1 MVSVELLI
9 QQFVNGLFFGGQLAL
24 LAVGFTLIWGVARVL
39 NFSHGGVFMIGAY
52 VGVFTITFTESWI
65 LAIILA
71 MTVTFLIGVG
81 TETVLVR
88 PLRGRTEFDIAAII
102 VTLGLWFV
110 LEHSMRLAFTSQQ
123 RSVPPMTREI
133 WIVGGIVINVNR
145 LLIFLISIAA
155 IGALFALI
163 KYTKFGLAVRAAAED
178 DQTTKLM
185 GVNLPRTYALTFGI
199 STALAG
205 LAGVLLGPI
214 FSVYPSV
221 GDRPFLLAFIVVMI
235 GGLGSVR
242 GTLIAALVLAVIRAV
257 ALIWTSAEGAM
268 ILLFACMAAV
278 LIISPEGI
286 GGWLDS

>member
-1 MVSVELLI
+1 MVSLELLV
-9 QQFVNGLFFGGQLAL
+9 QQVINGLFFGGQLAL

-39 NFSHGGVFMIGAY
+39 NFAHGGVFMIGAY
-52 VGVFTITFTESWI
+52 VGLFTIMATDSWL
-65 LAIILA
+65 LAIVFG

-81 TETVLVR
+81 TETFLIR
-88 PLRGRTEFDIAAII
+88 PLRGREEFDIAMII
-102 VTLGLWFV
+102 ATLGLWFV
-110 LEHSMRLAFTSQQ
+110 LEHSMRLVFSSQQ
-123 RSVPPMTREI
+123 RSVPPITREI
-133 WIVGGIVINVNR
+133 WIVQDIVINVNR
-145 LLIFLISIAA
+145 MLVFFISILA
-155 IGALFALI
+155 IVLLFALI

-178 DQTTKLM
+178 SQTTELM
-185 GVNLPRTYALTFGI
+185 GVNLPRMYAVTFGI

-235 GGLGSVR
+235 GGLGSIR
-242 GTLIAALVLAVIRAV
+242 GTLIAALTLAIIRSV

-268 ILLFACMAAV
+268 IILFSFMAAV

-286 GGWLDS
+286 GGWIKS

>member
-52 VGVFTITFTESWI
+52 VGVFTITFTESWL
-65 LAIILA
+65 LAIVLA
-71 MTVTFLIGVG
+71 MAVTFLIGVG

-133 WIVGGIVINVNR
+133 WIVGDIVINVNR

-242 GTLIAALVLAVIRAV
+242 GTLIAALALAVIRAV

>member
-1 MVSVELLI
+1 MVSLELLV
-9 QQFVNGLFFGGQLAL
+9 QQIINGLFFGGQLAL

-52 VGVFTITFTESWI
+52 AGLFAIMVTDSWL
-65 LAIILA
+65 LAIVFG
-71 MTVTFLIGVG
+71 MTVTFLIGIG
-81 TETVLVR
+81 TETFLIR
-88 PLRGRTEFDIAAII
+88 PLRGREEFDIAMII
-102 VTLGLWFV
+102 ATLGLWFV
-110 LEHSMRLAFTSQQ
+110 LEHSMRLVFSSQQ
-123 RSVPPMTREI
+123 RSVPPITREI
-133 WIVGGIVINVNR
+133 WIVQDIVINVNR
-145 LLIFLISIAA
+145 MLVFFISILA
-155 IGALFALI
+155 IVLLFALI

-178 DQTTKLM
+178 SQTTELM
-185 GVNLPRTYALTFGI
+185 GVNLPRMYAVTFGI

-235 GGLGSVR
+235 GGLGSIR
-242 GTLIAALVLAVIRAV
+242 GTLIAALTLAVIRSV

-268 ILLFACMAAV
+268 IILFAFMAAV

-286 GGWLDS
+286 GGWIKS

>member
-1 MVSVELLI
+1 MVSLELLV
-9 QQFVNGLFFGGQLAL
+9 QQIINGLFFGGQLAL

-52 VGVFTITFTESWI
+52 VGLFTIMATDSWL
-65 LAIILA
+65 LAIVFG
-71 MTVTFLIGVG
+71 MTVTFLIGIG
-81 TETVLVR
+81 TETFLIR
-88 PLRGRTEFDIAAII
+88 PLRGREEFDIAMII
-102 VTLGLWFV
+102 ATLGLWFV
-110 LEHSMRLAFTSQQ
+110 LEHSMRLVFSSQQ
-123 RSVPPMTREI
+123 RSVPPITREI
-133 WIVGGIVINVNR
+133 WIVQDIVINVNR
-145 LLIFLISIAA
+145 MLVFFISILA
-155 IGALFALI
+155 IVLLFALI

-178 DQTTKLM
+178 SQTTELM
-185 GVNLPRTYALTFGI
+185 GVNLPRMYAVTFGI

-235 GGLGSVR
+235 GGLGSIR
-242 GTLIAALVLAVIRAV
+242 GTLIAALTLAVIRSV

-268 ILLFACMAAV
+268 IILFAFMAAV

-286 GGWLDS
+286 GGWIKS

>member
-1 MVSVELLI
+1 MVSLELLV
-9 QQFVNGLFFGGQLAL
+9 QQIINGLFFGGQLAL

-52 VGVFTITFTESWI
+52 VGLFTIMATDSWL
-65 LAIILA
+65 LAIVFGMI
-71 MTVTFLIGVG
+71 VTFLIGIG
-81 TETVLVR
+81 TETFLIR
-88 PLRGRTEFDIAAII
+88 PLRGREEFDIAMII
-102 VTLGLWFV
+102 ATLGLWFV
-110 LEHSMRLAFTSQQ
+110 LEHSMRLVFSSQQ
-123 RSVPPMTREI
+123 RSVPPITREI
-133 WIVGGIVINVNR
+133 WIVQDIVINVNR
-145 LLIFLISIAA
+145 MLVFFISILA
-155 IGALFALI
+155 IVLLFALI

-178 DQTTKLM
+178 SQTTELM
-185 GVNLPRTYALTFGI
+185 GVNLPRMYAVTFGI

-235 GGLGSVR
+235 GGLGSIR
-242 GTLIAALVLAVIRAV
+242 GTLIAALTLAVIRSV

-268 ILLFACMAAV
+268 IILFAFMAAV

-286 GGWLDS
+286 GGWIKS

>member
-1 MVSVELLI
+1 MVSVELLV
-9 QQFVNGLFFGGQLAL
+9 QQLINGLFFGGQLAL

-39 NFSHGGVFMIGAY
+39 NFAHGGIFMIGAY
-52 VGVFTITFTESWI
+52 VGAFTIAATESWL
-65 LAIILA
+65 LAIALGMA
-71 MTVTFLIGVG
+71 VTFVLGVG
-81 TETVLVR
+81 TEAFLIR

-102 VTLGLWFV
+102 ATLGLWFV
-110 LEHSMRLAFTSQQ
+110 LEHSMRLVFSSRQ
-123 RSVPPMTREI
+123 RSVDPITREI
-133 WIVGGIVINVNR
+133 WIVQDIVINVNR
-145 LLIFLISIAA
+145 MIIFFISILA
-155 IGALFALI
+155 IGLLFALI

-185 GVNLPRTYALTFGI
+185 GVNLPRTYAITFGI

-242 GTLIAALVLAVIRAV
+242 GTLIAAISLAIIRAV

-278 LIISPEGI
+278 LIVSPEGI
-286 GGWLDS
+286 GGWIES